1 MLHTSNETISPLPL
15 RAGVTSYSFSKCFYN
30 LNRVGYE
37 NILPDQREREEYYSK
52 RELPVL

>member
-15 RAGVTSYSFSKCFYN
+15 RAGVTSYTFSKCSYN